1 MWFRRTYVPVF
12 EHHGRTLMS
21 ACFSPPRSATISA
34 SPEDVILELAGGRTR
49 RAPKVSVV
57 GDLGPGLLSHRA
69 EPRDRAQ
76 REAREQRMDRGR
88 VDGL

>member
-1 MWFRRTYVPVF
+1 MCVHCLGGLTYPSSSM
-12 EHHGRTLMS
+12 HHGRIVKSVCL
-21 ACFSPPRSATISA
+21 AKISA
-34 SPEDVILELAGGRTR
+34 SPEEVILELAGGRTR

-69 EPRDRAQ
+69 ESRDRAQ
-76 REAREQRMDRGR
+76 REAREQRVDRGR